1 MPANRKAPESAPFWF
16 QSFSSPAWRPPTG
29 LCPGLGGR
37 PHGGLLQVFARDWV
51 VARMAASYS
60 KNRVFSHYE
69 SLNAIC
75 SANTF
80 ENRPKAVAPKE
91 VRH

>member
-16 QSFSSPAWRPPTG
+16 QSTK
-29 LCPGLGGR
+29 CR
-37 PHGGLLQVFARDWV
+37 PHGGLLQVRAQDWV

>member
-16 QSFSSPAWRPPTG
+16 QSLSSPAWR
-29 LCPGLGGR
+29 LYALGCSYKGGNAVGAGHARDRAGR
-37 PHGGLLQVFARDWV
+37 PNGCLLP
-51 VARMAASYS
+51 